1 MQTAIPPLPQGL
13 RPLWTPDRPVPR
25 WRQGWW
31 KRFAAFVMTPS
42 TLLVQACTQVN
53 PGPDFMRA
61 RELIA
66 QSTGFEDAYNPDGP
80 PLSRAELDK
89 IIGDGLSLEEAI
101 RVTLANNRQL
111 QAAFM
116 GIGVAKAEWVQSGLL
131 TNPSVD
137 LLLRFPT
144 DGGRSMVEATLVQNL
159 LDLWR
164 IPIRKEISQHR
175 LDQIVL
181 RIARLAGELLAQTK
195 AAYYE
200 AAAAAELHQVAQEN
214 LDILRQSF
222 DAVRSLREAG
232 AASDFDENLA
242 RGQLLSAQLA
252 VRTARLEATNAKRR
266 LARLFSSDQEV
277 GDLALIDP
285 LPDIVA
291 QPADPEGLIDLARAS
306 RLDLRAYSAGINAA
320 RERLRLEQSNAW
332 GELALGPSIE
342 RPAGQGDPLV
352 GAGLSLELPIF
363 DQNQAQVA
371 KAGYL
376 YRQMMKSYE
385 AVYLAVAQDIRIA
398 ADRANTAIASLGFYR
413 DELLPQAERNLSFA
427 RDSYSAGQSSILA
440 LFEAQRSLLQ
450 ARKGYITVRLE
461 SATALTEL
469 EQTVGSPLESNRSRE
484 TR

>member
-1 MQTAIPPLPQGL
+1 
-13 RPLWTPDRPVPR
+13 
-25 WRQGWW
+25 
-31 KRFAAFVMTPS
+31 
-42 TLLVQACTQVN
+42 
-53 PGPDFMRA
+53 MRA

-66 QSTGFEDAYNPDGP
+66 QSTGFADSYDPDEP
-80 PLSRAELDK
+80 PLSRAELDE
-89 IIGDGLSLEEAI
+89 IIGDGLSLDEAI
-101 RVTLANNRQL
+101 RLTLVNNRQL

-116 GIGVAKAEWVQSGLL
+116 EIGVAKAEWVQSGLL

-181 RIARLAGELLAQTK
+181 RIARLAGELVAQTK

-266 LARLFSSDQEV
+266 LARLLSSDQEV
-277 GDLALIDP
+277 GDLP
-285 LPDIVA
+285 
-291 QPADPEGLIDLARAS
+291 
-306 RLDLRAYSAGINAA
+306 
-320 RERLRLEQSNAW
+320 
-332 GELALGPSIE
+332 
-342 RPAGQGDPLV
+342 
-352 GAGLSLELPIF
+352 
-363 DQNQAQVA
+363 
-371 KAGYL
+371 
-376 YRQMMKSYE
+376 
-385 AVYLAVAQDIRIA
+385 
-398 ADRANTAIASLGFYR
+398 
-413 DELLPQAERNLSFA
+413 
-427 RDSYSAGQSSILA
+427 
-440 LFEAQRSLLQ
+440 
-450 ARKGYITVRLE
+450 
-461 SATALTEL
+461 
-469 EQTVGSPLESNRSRE
+469 
-484 TR
+484 